1 MVVIIGALNLL
12 ILFAMYMIWVRNKEY
27 RFSIYASFAQ
37 GIIQVLYLFF
47 LFFTVFRY
55 TGSTGN
61 IIMPISV
68 SDILYLDILGL
79 HFYLI
84 FFYIYFHKSKKIFT
98 SNIMFPDFLQLFLP
112 SFLLNTALIFI
123 VQLDLPL
130 NQDIYRIII
139 NRYFSI
145 MIFKGIYTLSHFLI
159 YYIISNGISTDID

>member
-1 MVVIIGALNLL
+1 MILNIAALNFL
-12 ILFAMYMIWVRNKEY
+12 ILFTMYMIWMRNKEY

-37 GIIQVLYLFF
+37 GIIQVLYMFF

-55 TGSTGN
+55 TGSIGN

-98 SNIMFPDFLQLFLP
+98 SNIMFPNFVQLFLP

-130 NQDIYRIII
+130 NQDIYRITCQ
-139 NRYFSI
+139 N
-145 MIFKGIYTLSHFLI
+145 
-159 YYIISNGISTDID
+159 